1 MSFQS
6 DDQPLIESYLLGRL
20 DERDRAD
27 VQRRLLEDEEFSD
40 LVEETENDLIDA
52 YLQGESSQA
61 ERDGLESRLG
71 ASAALREKVRFWQAF
86 GRVTNGG
93 LRPRRTRGAVRLLA
107 LAASVIFLLAV
118 GVLLIPDNETTTRQT
133 VLLTSSV
140 LRGRN
145 DLVQIAAPPGVTHL
159 DLKLIL
165 ADLDDYP
172 RYQAALFSASGR
184 HLRDEPDLEAV
195 RVGEISAV
203 SFTVEVR
210 ELVEDLYEIQLSGVA
225 ADSSK
230 EVLGF
235 YYFRPPLPRQ

>member
-27 VQRRLLEDEEFSD
+27 RDQENDRSGQGQKPNRASGSPWAQAAVGDPTESLPEPDLFPQRRRRAQ
-40 LVEETENDLIDA
+40 TA
-52 YLQGESSQA
+52 LQA
-61 ERDGLESRLG
+61 
-71 ASAALREKVRFWQAF
+71 
-86 GRVTNGG
+86 VT
-93 LRPRRTRGAVRLLA
+93 
-107 LAASVIFLLAV
+107 V
-118 GVLLIPDNETTTRQT
+118 GSLLIPDKETTTRQT

-145 DLVQIAAPPGVTHL
+145 DLVEITAPPGVTHL

-195 RVGEISAV
+195 RLGEVSAV

-210 ELVEDLYEIQLSGVA
+210 DLVEDLYEIQLSGVA